1 MNKHAPTH
9 RAEMARRQIRRSQPT
24 PYIPLVDNFTGQPEP
39 KLIGW
44 YNFSTGVILTARFTP
59 SLGGSSSKPNLSHNR
74 RVRALDARVKA
85 AQEEVAARESVE
97 ATAES

>member
-1 MNKHAPTH
+1 MNKHAPEH
-9 RAEMARRQIRRSQPT
+9 RQEMLRREMRHRQPT

-44 YNFSTGVILTARFTP
+44 YNFATGVILTANFNP
-59 SLGGSSSKPNLSHNR
+59 SLGGSKSKPNLSHDR
-74 RVRALDARVKA
+74 RARALDARVKA

-97 ATAES
+97 ATVES